1 MYTEAEL
8 YAGSTKRPRYNKK
21 GKFLGY
27 EHTPLDPGLKA
38 ASMRFLYPPS
48 PPPVPKPAEQGNAL
62 MASAGKGL
70 RRPESERAKKKT
82 NLAGLRN
89 RRSLGFAQLIG
100 AASQQPGFSP
110 LNIGGFG

>member
-8 YAGSTKRPRYNKK
+8 FAGSTKRPRYNKK

-27 EHTPLDPGLKA
+27 EHIPLDPGLKA
-38 ASMRFLYPPS
+38 ASMRLLYPPT

-62 MASAGKGL
+62 MASAGKSL

-100 AASQQPGFSP
+100 AASAQAGFSP